1 MKPYKLRAFCVAL
14 FVLLTAQ
21 TPAPQTPEQT
31 TASQA
36 PPTSTKPFRHLE
48 YSLQVEYVT
57 NGEGHGSGMS
67 DGGEGGSGSGVGSL
81 LGAGGRR
88 GTIDIDMVGFTK
100 DGALIMTINEMLE
113 SAPRPGER
121 FTCTVYGDGHVMCP
135 KADGPLSDAENLVL
149 SFLGRGFIDS
159 SVSATNNH
167 WQRNYEGKE
176 ITVVTDY
183 TVTNAGGAGPM
194 KIAKHSKIT
203 SRTQTVGNSVEDGQ
217 IVYDPSLSVPD
228 VIHDSVYE
236 TQGSASLQSTF
247 DLKLTTDSF
256 TKP

>member
-1 MKPYKLRAFCVAL
+1 MVYMKPFKLGVFCIAF

-21 TPAPQTPEQT
+21 TPAPQTPAPQ
-31 TASQA
+31 ASPSSA
-36 PPTSTKPFRHLE
+36 KPFRHLE
-48 YSLQVEYVT
+48 YALQVEYVT

-67 DGGEGGSGSGVGSL
+67 DGGEGGNGSGVGSL

-88 GTIDIDMVGFTK
+88 GTIDVDMVGFTN
-100 DGALIMTINEMLE
+100 DGALIMIVNEMLE

-121 FTCTVYGDGHVMCP
+121 FTCSVYGDGHVMCP
-135 KADGPLSDAENLVL
+135 KADGPLSDAENLLL
-149 SFLGRGFIDS
+149 SFLGRGFIDP

-176 ITVVTDY
+176 VTVVTDY
-183 TVTNAGGAGPM
+183 TVTDAGSGGSM

-217 IVYDPSLSVPD
+217 IVYDRTLSVPD

-247 DLKLTTDSF
+247 DLKLATDSF
-256 TKP
+256 AKQ